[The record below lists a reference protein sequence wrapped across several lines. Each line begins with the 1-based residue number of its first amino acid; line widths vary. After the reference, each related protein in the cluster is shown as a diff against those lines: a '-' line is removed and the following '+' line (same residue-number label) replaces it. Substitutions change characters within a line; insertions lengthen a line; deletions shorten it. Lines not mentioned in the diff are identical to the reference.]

1 MARIVVTRQIPDPGI
16 ELLTG
21 AGELWVSPHDRALS
35 VEELHDAVLGADA
48 VVALLHDRID
58 DALFEAAGPQL
69 RVVANVAVGYDNVD
83 VPAATRRGVLITNT
97 PGVLTD
103 ATADLTIALMLMVTR
118 RLAEGERLIRAR
130 APWRWNMFMMLGSGI
145 QGKTLGI
152 VGLGAIGQA
161 TARRAR
167 AFGMRIAYA
176 QRSRASERVEAEL
189 GGVRRMPLEELLA
202 TADVVSLHCP
212 LTDQTRHLIDAKRL
226 RSMKRTAFL
235 VNTSRGPVIDEAAL
249 ALALADGAIAGAAL
263 DVFEREPEVD
273 KGLLALDN
281 VVLVPHLGSAT
292 IETRGAM
299 AELAAR
305 NVLAVLAG
313 EPPPTP
319 VNAADLRAGSGADGR

>member
-1 MARIVVTRQIPDPGI
+1 VTKIVVTREIPEPGI
-16 ELLTG
+16 DLLRD

-35 VEELHDAVLGADA
+35 VEELHGAVAGADA

-58 DALFEAAGPQL
+58 SALLDAAGPQL
-69 RVVANVAVGYDNVD
+69 RIVANVAVGYDNVD
-83 VPAATRRGVLITNT
+83 VAAATRHGVLITNT

-103 ATADLTIALMLMVTR
+103 ATADLAIALMLMITR
-118 RLAEGERLIRAR
+118 RLAEGERLIRSR
-130 APWRWNMFMMLGSGI
+130 APWRWNMFMLLGSGV

-152 VGLGAIGQA
+152 VGLGLIGQA

-167 AFGMRIAYA
+167 AFGMEIAYT
-176 QRSRASERVEAEL
+176 QRHRADAEL
-189 GGVRRMPLEELLA
+189 EAALGGARYLPLEQLLA

-212 LTDQTRHLIDAKRL
+212 LTAETHHLIDAERL
-226 RSMKRTAFL
+226 RLMKPSAYL
-235 VNTSRGPVIDEAAL
+235 VNTSRGPVIDEPAL
-249 ALALADGAIAGAAL
+249 ARALRDGVIAGAAL
-263 DVFEREPEVD
+263 DVFEHEPEVD
-273 KGLLALDN
+273 EGLIPLDN

-292 IETRGAM
+292 VQTRSAM

-319 VNAADLRAGSGADGR
+319 VNAAELRARLAA